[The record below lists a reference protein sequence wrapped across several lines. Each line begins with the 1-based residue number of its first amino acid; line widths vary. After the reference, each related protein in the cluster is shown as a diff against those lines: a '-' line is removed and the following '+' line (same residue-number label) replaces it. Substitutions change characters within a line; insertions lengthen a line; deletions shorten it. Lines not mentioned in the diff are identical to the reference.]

1 MACYGLLVVEASGR
15 PSGHRERGGQLD
27 WSPRPLRARLGQA
40 LESLS
45 RCQSALP
52 YWRDAGCA
60 RCDRIIANRR
70 TSVTARRIARA
81 PSKKGAPGRCG
92 RFDLPTVENL
102 PKALWAFGLTVS
114 HHGKLEPRCA
124 PLRRCLKRSRGVFGR
139 NYRIRTYDA
148 ERLYCDFRQA
158 ENGVEQAQRI
168 FDAL

>member
-1 MACYGLLVVEASGR
+1 MACYGLLVVEASDR

-81 PSKKGAPGRCG
+81 PFKKGAPGRCG
-92 RFDLPTVENL
+92 QFDLPTVENL

-114 HHGKLEPRCA
+114 HHGKLELRCA
-124 PLRRCLKRSRGVFGR
+124 PLRRCLKRSMGVFGR

-148 ERLYCDFRQA
+148 KRLYCDFRQA
-158 ENGVEQAQRI
+158 ENGVEQAQREI
-168 FDAL
+168 